1 MTTILIT
8 GGAGFI
14 GSNLVRMIAGQG
26 RYRVIVLDALTYA
39 GNLENLDGVI
49 DGSSV
54 VFVHGSINNAEL
66 VHATME
72 QYDVDALMHLA
83 AESHVDRSIVSAAPF
98 IETNVTGTLV
108 LLEAAR
114 TFGVRRFLHVSTD
127 EVYGTLGPDD
137 APFTEQSPLDPTSP
151 YAASKASSDLLVT
164 SFVRTHGLDAVIT
177 RCSNNYGPY
186 QFPEKFIPLMTLNAI
201 EQRPLPVY
209 GDGRQVR
216 DWLHVDDHCRG
227 LLLALEKGAPGEVYN
242 LGGFGERTNIDVA
255 HEILRHTDGHHS
267 LIEHVTDRKAHDR
280 RYAINATKAQTM
292 LEWEPTWTFDDG
304 LKATVEWYQHHQTWC
319 NHVRSGE
326 YRSYYQQHYH
336 RTL

>member
-1 MTTILIT
+1 MTTILLT

-26 RYRVIVLDALTYA
+26 GYRIVVFDALTYA
-39 GNLENLDGVI
+39 GNIENLDGVI

-72 QYDVDALMHLA
+72 QYDVDVVMHLA

-137 APFTEQSPLDPTSP
+137 APFSEQSPLDPTSP
-151 YAASKASSDLLVT
+151 YAASKASSDLLVM
-164 SFVRTHGLDAVIT
+164 SFVRTHGIDAVIT

-227 LLLALEKGAPGEVYN
+227 LLLALEKGGTGEVYN

-280 RYAINATKAQTM
+280 RYAINATKAQTT
-292 LEWEPTWTFDDG
+292 LGWVPTWSFDDG
-304 LKATVEWYQHHQTWC
+304 LKATVEWYQQHRSWC
-319 NHVRSGE
+319 DHVRSGE
-326 YRSYYQQHYH
+326 YRSFYQQHYH